1 MRKIKLG
8 KKIYDVLTEE
18 EYGRR
23 VTLNPDAAKDLASDT
38 AIVKGDTVYPISPNN
53 SPNSIGVCKIGPV
66 LLYNKPDDFPLKE
79 DYNASNII
87 DFENNTGCLR
97 EAIEKHARL
106 ASAERNIL
114 ISKDNIYNV
123 NIKETDTP
131 EMKLFKEAL
140 NKKCID
146 IMSYKPRFSSDFSND
161 IRVIQGDSITFGK
174 LKKLASI
181 LDMNIELTISD
192 KENAPNPIGEV
203 LHAQIND

>member
-1 MRKIKLG
+1 M
-8 KKIYDVLTEE
+8 
-18 EYGRR
+18 
-23 VTLNPDAAKDLASDT
+23 
-38 AIVKGDTVYPISPNN
+38 
-53 SPNSIGVCKIGPV
+53 
-66 LLYNKPDDFPLKE
+66 LYNKPDDFPFKE

>member
-1 MRKIKLG
+1 M
-8 KKIYDVLTEE
+8 
-18 EYGRR
+18 
-23 VTLNPDAAKDLASDT
+23 
-38 AIVKGDTVYPISPNN
+38 
-53 SPNSIGVCKIGPV
+53 
-66 LLYNKPDDFPLKE
+66 
-79 DYNASNII
+79 
-87 DFENNTGCLR
+87 R

-140 NKKCID
+140 NKKSID